1 MGPLRFDRH
10 PNKLPNQRA
19 RRRERRVVVDVGKTG
34 LYEVEL
40 WYACPQK
47 DLGAEI
53 KLSFLDQSLISKIS
67 REVDP
72 PLLTGFDRKQR
83 TEGYVKY
90 FEPMKMG
97 NIQLKKGKGELKLQ
111 AKKIPG
117 DQALEFRLLMINRI
131 EKKKS

>member
-1 MGPLRFDRH
+1 MEVA
-10 PNKLPNQRA
+10 QA
-19 RRRERRVVVDVGKTG
+19 G

-40 WYACPQK
+40 WYACPKK
-47 DLGAEI
+47 DQGRM
-53 KLSFLDQSLISKIS
+53 SNYPSWVSLNSTIS
-67 REVDP
+67 REVNP

-97 NIQLKKGKGELKLQ
+97 NIQLKQGKGELKLQ